1 MNCVFLNSTRRIRTI
16 YNPIKLTFRSSTN
29 LLASYD
35 HFNKYLKLFSDSN
48 KMEFDYVLL
57 TQKEEMVVPLVWQV
71 LRGEAQMVSKKE
83 PLMKPLIDEAI
94 LQHDNFKDALI
105 YRLATKM
112 GGKLVSTEQWVK
124 IFNDAHGIEQEEFQ
138 YDLVKAACLDIVAV
152 KDRDPA
158 CDTLFTAFM
167 FYKGYKALQI
177 YRVSH
182 VLWKADR
189 KELASLLQSRT
200 SEVFG
205 VDIHPAAKIGRG
217 LMIDHASGLV
227 IGETAVVGEHCSFL
241 HGITL
246 VNISP
251 AFLKIFC
258 PD

>member
-1 MNCVFLNSTRRIRTI
+1 
-16 YNPIKLTFRSSTN
+16 
-29 LLASYD
+29 
-35 HFNKYLKLFSDSN
+35 
-48 KMEFDYVLL
+48 MEFDYVLL

-246 VNISP
+246 VSISP
-251 AFLKIFC
+251 SVFKIMFSGTNFLF
-258 PD
+258 